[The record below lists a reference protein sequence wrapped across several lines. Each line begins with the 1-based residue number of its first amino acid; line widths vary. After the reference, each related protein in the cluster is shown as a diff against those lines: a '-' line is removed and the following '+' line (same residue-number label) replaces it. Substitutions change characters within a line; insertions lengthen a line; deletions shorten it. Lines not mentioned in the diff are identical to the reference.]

1 MIVVSGGD
9 LILPGRVVTEG
20 SLIIDA
26 GRIVAIESRRVE
38 PAGAMVVDATDC
50 YVAPGFIDVHVHGVL
65 ATTRST
71 VRARSRV
78 SQPCCLS
85 TA

>member
-1 MIVVSGGD
+1 M
-9 LILPGRVVTEG
+9 TEG

-65 ATTRST
+65 GHDTLDGAGAVARIAALLPQ
-71 VRARSRV
+71 VRRDRVLSHDSRV
-78 SQPCCLS
+78 
-85 TA
+85 